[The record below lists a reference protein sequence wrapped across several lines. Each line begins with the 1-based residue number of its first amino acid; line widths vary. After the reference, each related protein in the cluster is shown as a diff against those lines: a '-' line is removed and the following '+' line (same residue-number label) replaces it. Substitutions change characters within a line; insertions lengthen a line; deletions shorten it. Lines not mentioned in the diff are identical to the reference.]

1 MGGSSAP
8 SVPAVTVP
16 PPIPQVQS
24 PAGLKAATDTAT
36 RAQNATGPSAM
47 IGTSPNGA
55 TAPATTGTK
64 TLLGS

>member
-24 PAGLKAATDTAT
+24 PAGLKAASDTAA
-36 RAQNATGPSAM
+36 RAQNAVGPAAT
-47 IGTSPNGA
+47 IGTTPNGT

>member
-16 PPIPQVQS
+16 PPIPAIQS
-24 PAGLKAATDTAT
+24 PAGIQAAKSTDQ
-36 RAQNATGPSAM
+36 RAQNAVGPAATIQTGAN
-47 IGTSPNGA
+47 GLTSPA
-55 TAPATTGTK
+55 TVGTK

>member
-1 MGGSSAP
+1 MGGSAP

-16 PPIPQVQS
+16 PPIPAVQS
-24 PAGLKAATDTAT
+24 PAGIQAATTAQQ
-36 RAQNATGPSAM
+36 RATNETGPAAM
-47 IGTSPNGA
+47 DLTGPNGL